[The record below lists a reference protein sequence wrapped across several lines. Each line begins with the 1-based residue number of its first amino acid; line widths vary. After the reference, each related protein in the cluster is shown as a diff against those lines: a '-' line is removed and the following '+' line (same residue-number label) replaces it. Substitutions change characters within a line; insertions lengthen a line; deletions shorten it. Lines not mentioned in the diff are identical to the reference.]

1 MASPPLFLASSPLF
15 WVFRLFIL
23 IVNGRGFAA
32 SFFLLLRLFFLAS
45 TTVWFVAK
53 FYLVYFTI
61 YYGVL
66 NLKEKRVS

>member
-1 MASPPLFLASSPLF
+1 
-15 WVFRLFIL
+15 FIL